1 MANVSLRVGVLGA
14 ALLIATAACGGGFGG
29 STAAPSAAA
38 PTEAAAPSEPAATAE
53 APATAAAAEPVT
65 LGYLIGD
72 AVTVQ
77 ARAKGLTE
85 AYTKLHPNVTFDIQT
100 VPGGAEGDNAL
111 KTQLATG
118 TAPDLIWYNSGA
130 LLSNINPEKS
140 LVDLT
145 NEPFIANIV
154 ETAIPSLSVNG
165 KVYGVPSEDAGAA
178 GILYNKKIYSDLGLS
193 VPKTWAEFAANNEKI
208 KAAGIAPVGAS
219 FGDTWTSQFM
229 FLADYCN
236 VQNAVPDFAEQFT
249 AGTAK
254 FETTPAGLA
263 GFSKLE
269 DGFKNG
275 WWQEDFGATKFPDAL
290 NMLIDGKIAQYPT
303 ASFAIGVIAGINP
316 AALENIGF
324 FGIPGD
330 DAAKNCATFWMP
342 SATYLTATSK
352 NTDAAKDF
360 LAFVAS
366 VDGANAEA
374 AALPPSGPFMIK
386 GANLP
391 DTVAPAVKE
400 NAAYLT
406 EGKAVPAL
414 EFQSPLKGP
423 SLEQITV
430 AVGSGL
436 NSAKEGAALYDQD
449 VEKQAKQLG
458 LPGW

>member
-1 MANVSLRVGVLGA
+1 M
-14 ALLIATAACGGGFGG
+14 
-29 STAAPSAAA
+29 
-38 PTEAAAPSEPAATAE
+38 
-53 APATAAAAEPVT
+53 
-65 LGYLIGD
+65 
-72 AVTVQ
+72 
-77 ARAKGLTE
+77 
-85 AYTKLHPNVTFDIQT
+85 
-100 VPGGAEGDNAL
+100 
-111 KTQLATG
+111 
-118 TAPDLIWYNSGA
+118 
-130 LLSNINPEKS
+130 
-140 LVDLT
+140 
-145 NEPFIANIV
+145 
-154 ETAIPSLSVNG
+154 
-165 KVYGVPSEDAGAA
+165 
-178 GILYNKKIYSDLGLS
+178 
-193 VPKTWAEFAANNEKI
+193 
-208 KAAGIAPVGAS
+208 
-219 FGDTWTSQFM
+219 
-229 FLADYCN
+229 
-236 VQNAVPDFAEQFT
+236 
-249 AGTAK
+249 
-254 FETTPAGLA
+254 
-263 GFSKLE
+263 
-269 DGFKNG
+269 
-275 WWQEDFGATKFPDAL
+275 
-290 NMLIDGKIAQYPT
+290 
-303 ASFAIGVIAGINP
+303 IAGINP

-352 NTDAAKDF
+352 NMDAAKAF

-386 GANLP
+386 GATLP

>member
-1 MANVSLRVGVLGA
+1 MANVSLRVGMLGA

-38 PTEAAAPSEPAATAE
+38 PTEAAAATEAAATAE
-53 APATAAAAEPVT
+53 ATATAAAAEPVT

-118 TAPDLIWYNSGA
+118 TAPDLVWYNSGA
-130 LLSNINPEKS
+130 LLSNINPEKT

-193 VPKTWAEFAANNEKI
+193 VPTTWAEFAANNEKI

-254 FETTPAGLA
+254 FETTPGRPRRLQQARGRVQERLVAGGLRRDQVPRCPEHA
-263 GFSKLE
+263 HRRE
-269 DGFKNG
+269 DRPV
-275 WWQEDFGATKFPDAL
+275 PDRVVR
-290 NMLIDGKIAQYPT
+290 DRRDRRHQ
-303 ASFAIGVIAGINP
+303 
-316 AALENIGF
+316 
-324 FGIPGD
+324 PGRAREHRLLRD
-330 DAAKNCATFWMP
+330 P
-342 SATYLTATSK
+342 R
-352 NTDAAKDF
+352 
-360 LAFVAS
+360 
-366 VDGANAEA
+366 
-374 AALPPSGPFMIK
+374 
-386 GANLP
+386 
-391 DTVAPAVKE
+391 
-400 NAAYLT
+400 
-406 EGKAVPAL
+406 
-414 EFQSPLKGP
+414 
-423 SLEQITV
+423 
-430 AVGSGL
+430 
-436 NSAKEGAALYDQD
+436 
-449 VEKQAKQLG
+449 
-458 LPGW
+458 